1 MAEANARSRHIL
13 KQLLVSVGLFVALP
27 SVAAAQR
34 IALDASA
41 WVPSVMA
48 AEAKVEGG
56 ALPGTAF
63 DFKKD
68 LGIDDEP
75 LADLR
80 LSVFTGPNSRLRL
93 AYTRA
98 SYAGD
103 TIIDRTIQFNGSVFP
118 GLDPRRVRPRPVLCA
133 W

>member
-1 MAEANARSRHIL
+1 MAEARARNRHIL
-13 KQLLVSVGLFVALP
+13 KQLLVSVGLFAALP

-63 DFKKD
+63 DFK
-68 LGIDDEP
+68 
-75 LADLR
+75 
-80 LSVFTGPNSRLRL
+80 
-93 AYTRA
+93 
-98 SYAGD
+98 
-103 TIIDRTIQFNGSVFP
+103 
-118 GLDPRRVRPRPVLCA
+118 
-133 W
+133 

>member
-1 MAEANARSRHIL
+1 MAEASARSRHIL
-13 KQLLVSVGLFVALP
+13 KQLLVIVGLFVALP

-56 ALPGTAF
+56 SLPGTSF
-63 DFKKD
+63 DFKQH
-68 LGIDDEP
+68 LGIDVEP
-75 LADLR
+75 LAYLLIR
-80 LSVFTGPNSRLRL
+80 VVTLPNSRLLL
-93 AYTRA
+93 AHTLA

-103 TIIDRTIQFNGSVFP
+103 TSLDRTIQLNGYVYPAST
-118 GLDPRRVRPRPVLCA
+118 RVV
-133 W
+133 

>member
-1 MAEANARSRHIL
+1 MAEASARSRHIL
-13 KQLLVSVGLFVALP
+13 KQLLVSVGLFAALP

-63 DFKKD
+63 D
-68 LGIDDEP
+68 LGLGGHD
-75 LADLR
+75 
-80 LSVFTGPNSRLRL
+80 
-93 AYTRA
+93 TR
-98 SYAGD
+98 
-103 TIIDRTIQFNGSVFP
+103 NP
-118 GLDPRRVRPRPVLCA
+118 GRRVQRDALSRCHTGQSGEQPDA
-133 W
+133 HQ

>member
-1 MAEANARSRHIL
+1 MAEARARNRHIL
-13 KQLLVSVGLFVALP
+13 KQLLVSVGLFAALP

-56 ALPGTAF
+56 ALRGTAF
-63 DFKKD
+63 DFKQD

-80 LSVFTGPNSRLRL
+80 LSVLPGRTAGCAWRIPAR
-93 AYTRA
+93 ATRA
-98 SYAGD
+98 TRSS
-103 TIIDRTIQFNGSVFP
+103 IEQSSS
-118 GLDPRRVRPRPVLCA
+118 
-133 W
+133 